1 MIAAEARSLKL
12 EDKNVCEIFKP
23 ELTVPVSEGAEAS
36 RSHCALHVLGMY
48 KAATSSHESKIHS
61 GEQALSN
68 MCRYN
73 SSNRFSWLLLILKR
87 SQLLFYLLHVYNKA
101 SGI

>member
-48 KAATSSHESKIHS
+48 MYKAATSSYEPKTHS
-61 GEQALSN
+61 GEQALNN

-73 SSNRFSWLLLILKR
+73 L
-87 SQLLFYLLHVYNKA
+87 
-101 SGI
+101 

>member
-1 MIAAEARSLKL
+1 MFYCSFAPDLNEVECFNVIAAEARSLKL

-48 KAATSSHESKIHS
+48 KAATSSSESKIHS
-61 GEQALSN
+61 GEQALNN

-73 SSNRFSWLLLILKR
+73 S
-87 SQLLFYLLHVYNKA
+87 
-101 SGI
+101 